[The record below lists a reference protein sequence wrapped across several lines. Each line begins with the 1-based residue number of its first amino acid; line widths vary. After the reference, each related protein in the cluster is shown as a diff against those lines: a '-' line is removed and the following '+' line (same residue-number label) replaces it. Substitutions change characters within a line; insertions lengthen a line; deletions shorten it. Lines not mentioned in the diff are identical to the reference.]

1 MTTPFGFAD
10 WVVVVGFLVLSL
22 AIGLVA
28 MRRVSSLDDFL
39 LTGRRLRSFWGV
51 ATLASTELGLVTV
64 VYFSEEAYKNGFVAL
79 AVGVIAGAT
88 MWFIGQTGFVIKSL
102 RALELRTVPEYFQRR
117 FTPGV
122 RWLAGVLTFLTG
134 ILNMGIFLQVEG
146 RFLAIVMGLPPESLP
161 IIMGVLLVI
170 VVIYTMLGGMFSV
183 VLTDVFQFVLI
194 AIGVILT
201 SYYAF
206 NYAGGRSGMVA
217 AVREQF
223 GEAGFNFL
231 EAPKYGVLF
240 LIWTTLYYISGW
252 ASWQPVAQRT
262 LSMRNVAVAQRLFRI
277 SSLFMFFRACIPML
291 WGIAALAVLGM
302 IDDKQTAL
310 PEMLIR
316 VLPGGLIGLAVIGF
330 LAASMSTYD
339 SYLLAFSA
347 IFVQDVWTPMK
358 RRQVSEKQRLLY
370 TRVAIPVIA
379 IFVYAWGVSFTF
391 TDTALRVI
399 MLTGSLSYAGIMAG
413 LVGGIYWRRANTA
426 GMYCAFALSALPPL
440 VALAVPRIS
449 STNAGLLS
457 FVLAPLGLIVGSL
470 YFRSDRLRGPR
481 HDRQSVKV

>member
-1 MTTPFGFAD
+1 MTTPFGFVD
-10 WVVVVGFLVLSL
+10 WVVVVGFLALSL
-22 AIGLVA
+22 TVGLVA
-28 MRRVSSLDDFL
+28 KRRVSSLDDFL
-39 LTGRRLRSFWGV
+39 LAGRRLRSFWGV

-79 AVGVIAGAT
+79 ATGVIAGAT
-88 MWFIGQTGFVIKSL
+88 MWLIGQTGFVIKSL
-102 RALELRTVPEYFQRR
+102 RTLELRTVPEYFQRR

-146 RFLAIVMGLPPESLP
+146 RFLAIVMGLPSESLP

-183 VLTDVFQFVLI
+183 VLTDVFQFMLI

-201 SYYAF
+201 TYFSF
-206 NYAGGRSGMVA
+206 KHAGGGSGMVA
-217 AVREQF
+217 AVREQI
-223 GEAGFNFL
+223 GVAGFNL
-231 EAPKYGVLF
+231 SEASEYGFLF

-262 LSMRNVAVAQRLFRI
+262 LSMRDVAVAQRLFRI
-277 SSLFMFFRACIPML
+277 SSLFMFLRACMPML

-302 IDDKQTAL
+302 IDDTQTAL
-310 PEMLIR
+310 PKMLIR
-316 VLPGGLIGLAVIGF
+316 VLPDGLIGLTVIGF

-347 IFVQDVWTPMK
+347 IFVQDVWTPLRK
-358 RRQVSEKQRLLY
+358 RQVSEKQRLLY
-370 TRVAIPVIA
+370 TRVGITVIA
-379 IFVYAWGVSFTF
+379 IFVYIWGVSFTL
-391 TDTALRVI
+391 TDTVFRVI
-399 MLTGSLSYAGIMAG
+399 VLTGSLSYAGIMAG
-413 LVGGIYWRRANTA
+413 LVGGIYWQRANTA
-426 GMYCAFALSALPPL
+426 GMYCAFALSAIPPL

-449 STNAGLLS
+449 PTNAGLLS
-457 FVLAPLGLIVGSL
+457 FVLAPIGLIVGSL
-470 YFRSDRLRGPR
+470 YFRSDRLPTPLDRGG
-481 HDRQSVKV
+481 